1 MDFTPL
7 ERLRVYLGDTQLLH
21 GKPVYEI
28 VVRTALEQCMA
39 GATVSK
45 GFMGYGGHLHIHTAK
60 ILQLSED
67 LPVVVEIVDTPEKI
81 AAFVPLL
88 TDIVS
93 QGLVTRETVQGALFR
108 PHAPSCEAGG
118 RVSPG

>member
-1 MDFTPL
+1 MNFSPL
-7 ERLRVYLGDTQLLH
+7 ERLRVYLGDTQH
-21 GKPVYEI
+21 AQGKPVYEL
-28 VVRTALEQCMA
+28 VVRLALDHCMA

-81 AAFVPLL
+81 AAFLPLL
-88 TDIVS
+88 EGVVS
-93 QGLVTRETVQGALFR
+93 QGLVTRETVQGALYR
-108 PHAPSCEAGG
+108 PGAPSCGVASG
-118 RVSPG
+118 